1 MKIIESIEEMREYSQ
16 QIKRE
21 GKTIASVNT
30 AGDLHKGHMSLV
42 NIGKDN
48 ADVII
53 LSVSR
58 IADYIYYNEEYE
70 ERIEKYKQNT
80 LKTDIQLCYSQGVD
94 IFCHYP
100 DDSWNYEAPL
110 DISIPALERLIV
122 NRPKTRPAYL
132 HGLCVWQQFF
142 DIEKPDVTIL
152 GQKDIYQNLAVKSI
166 IDDAALPIKV
176 IIAPTIREFDG
187 LAYSSGN
194 KFLTLSERQDAVSI
208 YQVLCEISKWPS
220 YPSIA
225 EIKKYIIDNVHV
237 PYCCVDICCA
247 ETLEELHTI
256 DRDAI
261 VVILTFTGVGKFKNA
276 IVELTDNI
284 IIKPKFGEVDI
295 RDNIIIKPNHNRTK
309 MKIIES
315 INEMREYS
323 RQVKQIGKTIGLI
336 DTEGDLH
343 DGHMSL
349 VKIAKENVDVAV
361 LSICHTLDYFNFST
375 VEYEKY
381 IKIYEQEFLEKD
393 IELCKLN
400 NVDVLFLPPMDDIY
414 LDVPPLNVSIP
425 TIDQLVIDRHDHPPT
440 NMKFI
445 SGAKELYNIILPDV
459 SVLGQKDAHQVFVLK
474 SVIKQLDLPI
484 KVITAPIIREPDGLA
499 GSSRNRFLSPS
510 QRQEAT
516 SIYQTLHEIS
526 RWSTY
531 PSIVDIKKH
540 ITNRIN
546 QANGNIV
553 HIDICCAETL
563 KELDSINKK
572 FIIIVNAKFGTVD
585 YLIDNIII
593 EP

>member
-21 GKTIASVNT
+21 GKTIGSIGT
-30 AGDLHKGHMSLV
+30 ESYLHEGHMSLV
-42 NIGKDN
+42 DIARNN
-48 ADVII
+48 ADV
-53 LSVSR
+53 V
-58 IADYIYYNEEYE
+58 
-70 ERIEKYKQNT
+70 
-80 LKTDIQLCYSQGVD
+80 
-94 IFCHYP
+94 
-100 DDSWNYEAPL
+100 
-110 DISIPALERLIV
+110 
-122 NRPKTRPAYL
+122 
-132 HGLCVWQQFF
+132 
-142 DIEKPDVTIL
+142 
-152 GQKDIYQNLAVKSI
+152 
-166 IDDAALPIKV
+166 
-176 IIAPTIREFDG
+176 EFH
-187 LAYSSGN
+187 L
-194 KFLTLSERQDAVSI
+194 
-208 YQVLCEISKWPS
+208 
-220 YPSIA
+220 
-225 EIKKYIIDNVHV
+225 
-237 PYCCVDICCA
+237 
-247 ETLEELHTI
+247 
-256 DRDAI
+256 
-261 VVILTFTGVGKFKNA
+261 
-276 IVELTDNI
+276 
-284 IIKPKFGEVDI
+284 
-295 RDNIIIKPNHNRTK
+295 
-309 MKIIES
+309 
-315 INEMREYS
+315 
-323 RQVKQIGKTIGLI
+323 
-336 DTEGDLH
+336 
-343 DGHMSL
+343 
-349 VKIAKENVDVAV
+349 
-361 LSICHTLDYFNFST
+361 CHTLDYFNFST